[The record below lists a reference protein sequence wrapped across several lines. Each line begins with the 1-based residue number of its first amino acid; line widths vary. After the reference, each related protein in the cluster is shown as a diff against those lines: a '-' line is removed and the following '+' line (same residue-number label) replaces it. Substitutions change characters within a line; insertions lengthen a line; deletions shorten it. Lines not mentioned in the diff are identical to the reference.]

1 MINDF
6 ESLSSGGNSDWLLLK
21 LTLNLDM
28 NLLSLLTKFLT
39 TLFVELQKVLLTI
52 LVAHR
57 TLKKPIN

>member
-6 ESLSSGGNSDWLLLK
+6 ESLSSGGNSDWLSLK

-57 TLKKPIN
+57 TLKKTN